1 MKKTIFRTT
10 MLLVVLAIT
19 QSARAEEAEIYSGIC
34 PANAGKVQWSLD
46 TGTGI
51 LTITG
56 TGELSFWDANTGR
69 YEFAWSA
76 YRDLIRTV
84 EIGEGVTGIGHHTF
98 EGCKALASVSI
109 PESMTCIGDLAFS
122 GCSSLTSITIPNG
135 VTSIGERTF
144 AGCSSLSSMVVGDC
158 NMQYNEGKGANCI
171 IETATNTLMYG
182 CAKTSIPA
190 GVTSIGDRAFMGCAS
205 LTSIAIPDGVTSIG
219 DGAFSGCSGLTSI
232 TLPGSVTSIGE
243 LAFADCERLASIAL
257 PTGITSIGDWAFS
270 GCTGLASLALP
281 DEVTNIGG
289 GLFSFCTGLTS
300 ATLPDGADSIGN
312 FAFYDCPNLTSIS
325 TPNSMS
331 SIGDWAFNGC
341 SGLSAVSVQIVDW
354 ANNNVIEGITDSYTT
369 LSRFS
374 FNYFY
379 EGKEVRNC
387 IIPEDVEE
395 VDDYILYKSPS
406 LESVEVSN
414 TMKSLG
420 KNAFSDCPSLNRVTM
435 NIVDWANENVMAS
448 YKVFSDL
455 PFTYVYQGD
464 EVGGDYM
471 IPDGVETIGKQAL
484 YQCTSLT
491 TLHFPASVNK
501 IELNAFRNC
510 ENLAAVYV
518 SWETPIKITAKS
530 VFSQKSNG
538 TILADLYV
546 PEGTLELYKS
556 ANIWKKF
563 QNIQEYDAT
572 GVCDLSIDNKTD
584 VIYNLQGQKVTN
596 TKAGQIYIKAGNK
609 VLMK

>member
-1 MKKTIFRTT
+1 MKQTIFRTT
-10 MLLVVLAIT
+10 MLLMVLAII
-19 QSARAEEAEIYSGIC
+19 QSVQAEESKVYSGIC
-34 PANAGKVQWSLD
+34 PLNTGTVQWSLD
-46 TGTGI
+46 TETGL
-51 LTITG
+51 LTIDG
-56 TGELSFWDANTGR
+56 TGELSFWDASTGR

-76 YRDLIRTV
+76 YRNLIHTV

-98 EGCKALASVSI
+98 EGCTALTSVSI
-109 PESMTCIGDLAFS
+109 PESMTWIGDQAFS

-135 VTSIGERTF
+135 VANIGERTF
-144 AGCSSLSSMVVGDC
+144 AGCSSLSSMVVGDG
-158 NMQYNEGKGANCI
+158 NMQYNGGNSSDCI

-190 GVTSIGDRAFMGCAS
+190 GVTSIGDRAFSGCAG
-205 LTSIAIPDGVTSIG
+205 LTGIAIPDGVTSIG
-219 DGAFSGCSGLTSI
+219 DGAFSACSGLTSI
-232 TLPGSVTSIGE
+232 TLPSSVTSIGE
-243 LAFADCERLASIAL
+243 LAFADCERLVSVTL

-270 GCTGLASLALP
+270 GCSGLKSLVLP
-281 DEVTNIGG
+281 DDVTDIGG
-289 GLFSFCTGLTS
+289 GVFSFCTGLTS
-300 ATLPDGADSIGN
+300 AGISAGVDSIGN

-331 SIGDWAFNGC
+331 SIGDWAFNEC
-341 SGLSAVSVQIVDW
+341 SGLSAVSVHIVNW
-354 ANNNVIEGITDSYTT
+354 ANNNVIETITDSYKT

-374 FNYFY
+374 FNYFH
-379 EGKEVRNC
+379 EGKEIRNC
-387 IIPEDVEE
+387 VIPEEIEE
-395 VDDYILYKSPS
+395 IGDYILYKSPS

-420 KNAFSDCPSLNRVTM
+420 KNAFSDCPNLNRVTI

-448 YKVFSDL
+448 YKAFSDS

-464 EVGGDYM
+464 EIGGDYM

-484 YQCTSLT
+484 YQCESLT
-491 TLHFPASVNK
+491 ALRFPASVNK

-510 ENLAAVYV
+510 GNLTAVYV
-518 SWETPIKITAKS
+518 PWETPIKITAKS
-530 VFSQKSNG
+530 VFPQKSNG
-538 TILADLYV
+538 TILANLYV
-546 PEGTLELYKS
+546 PEGTLDLYKS

-572 GVCDLSIDNKTD
+572 GIGNLFMDNGSD
-584 VIYNLQGQKVTN
+584 VIYNLQGQKVTS

-609 VLMK
+609 VLVK